1 MKGLVILGPTA
12 VGKSGLA
19 LETAQKYGGE
29 IVCID
34 SRTVYRKIDIGTAK
48 PTPRQRRMVPH
59 HMLDLLE
66 LNRKCDAVWFAR
78 EARKAVAEISSRGRI
93 PILAGGAGFYL
104 RAVLHGLFDIDLY
117 EEERVEFASRIR
129 EVKTSDLYE
138 QLSEVDRESSEKIH
152 QNDRYRIIRAL
163 EVYALSGTPLSEHI
177 SNQNNEGEF
186 NLEAVKIGLNT
197 RREIIHQR
205 INSRT
210 VEMIERGWIEEVK
223 ELLDEGVDPELPG
236 MQTIGYQ
243 EIISHLEGEINLE
256 SCIEKISAATR
267 QYAKRQLT
275 WFRKEND
282 VKWLDISKVDPIE
295 EVSMI
300 LDKEW
305 TNC

>member
-19 LETAQKYGGE
+19 LEIAQKYGGE

-48 PTPRQRRMVPH
+48 PTPRQRKMVPH
-59 HMLDLLE
+59 HMLDLLD
-66 LNRKCDAVWFAR
+66 LNQKCDAVWFAS
-78 EARKAVAEISSRGRI
+78 EARKAVTEISARGRL
-93 PILAGGAGFYL
+93 PILVGGAGFYL
-104 RAVLHGLFDIDLY
+104 RSVLHGLFDIDLP
-117 EEERVEFASRIR
+117 EEERAEFAARVSNIT
-129 EVKTSDLYE
+129 TSELYE
-138 QLSEVDRESSEKIH
+138 QLSEVDRESSVKIH
-152 QNDRYRIIRAL
+152 ENDRYRIVRAL

-177 SNQNNEGEF
+177 SDQADDDGFSLN
-186 NLEAVKIGLNT
+186 AIKIGLNT

-205 INSRT
+205 INDRT
-210 VEMIERGWIEEVK
+210 AEMIENGWIEEVR
-223 ELLDEGVDPELPG
+223 ELLNEGVGTELPG

-243 EIISHLEGEINLE
+243 EIISYLNGEIDFD
-256 SCIEKISAATR
+256 SCVERISAATR

-275 WFRKEND
+275 WFRKED
-282 VKWLDISKVDPIE
+282 KVKWLDISRDDPGE

-305 TNC
+305 ANW